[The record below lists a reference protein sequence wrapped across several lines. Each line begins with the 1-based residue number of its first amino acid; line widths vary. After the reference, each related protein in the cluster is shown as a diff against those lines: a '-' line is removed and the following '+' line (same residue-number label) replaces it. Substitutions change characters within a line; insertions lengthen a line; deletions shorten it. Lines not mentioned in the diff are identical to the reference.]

1 MIPDL
6 HWAANVLIAENLFL
20 KHEVHLVACSI
31 TLAIQKL
38 EFLIERE
45 LATTSTLHL
54 CFYSQTM
61 QARKRTVGLSKE
73 SFFNIFTLQVN

>member
-38 EFLIERE
+38 EFLIENWQQRQHY
-45 LATTSTLHL
+45 TCVSIHKL
-54 CFYSQTM
+54 CKH
-61 QARKRTVGLSKE
+61 AKE
-73 SFFNIFTLQVN
+73 P